1 MLAIFQKGN
10 KVINKAF
17 VALATTKKLTNQNIK
32 KLNVETIARLIR
44 MCLLT
49 L

>member
-1 MLAIFQKGN
+1 MLAIFQEGS

-32 KLNVETIARLIR
+32 KLNIETIARL
-44 MCLLT
+44 
-49 L
+49 